1 MSSNAWIATA
11 TLLVLTA
18 CGHGKAPPSDPQND
32 SAQPKMAEPA
42 PTDSTYSGAAGR
54 TEDPE
59 DPTATAPP
67 SDGRE

>member
-11 TLLVLTA
+11 SLLVLTA
-18 CGHGKAPPSDPQND
+18 CGHGKAPPSSDPQND

-54 TEDPE
+54 TEDP
-59 DPTATAPP
+59 AGTAPP